1 MVSNRVGHKKA
12 ITRVTPVIAAS
23 VFILSV
29 SLFVIVCVW
38 CKDNL
43 LSVANH
49 FMQDIST
56 LNVKKKT
63 IIYMKSFLFC
73 Y

>member
-29 SLFVIVCVW
+29 SLFVIVCV
-38 CKDNL
+38 
-43 LSVANH
+43 V
-49 FMQDIST
+49 
-56 LNVKKKT
+56 
-63 IIYMKSFLFC
+63 
-73 Y
+73 